1 MRRLPAARIG
11 PWLLGLVV
19 AVFAVGGCGLPVRVG
34 IEHARAGTTARPPA
48 IPAASAVPPL
58 GQPRLFV
65 SQPGPNAPAD
75 MARSVPP
82 APESIVTAQVQ
93 QAQPSQAQPP
103 PPPSPPLPQ
112 IVTLPPVPRPSAPH
126 DIVGVRLEAK
136 GPIRRQVVIFG
147 QVFAPGQVPRGSSV
161 VAHVGNAALPTQ
173 LDIKT
178 THPDGSARMG
188 VVSIHTAA
196 PADVMLRRVPRPPAG
211 ALVNLGELKGRYNA
225 RVRITVHGAGEPLRH
240 DFDLAGLLEKA
251 LVTGQVSFWL
261 HGLLVTE
268 GRIEMPVTGSMRLVA
283 DIRAFVDGSV
293 MTDIQFNNDIAYP
306 GEGGELLY
314 DTAIIADGKTVLD
327 EQDIRHYRYQTWH
340 REVWSGPLPSV
351 HIVRDP
357 TALARAGAIYNY
369 DVAAGVDAGLLAG
382 MTRQMSGAGFGI
394 LGNAGLAMY
403 MPMTGGRSDIGPT
416 TQANTVWLMTQHPE
430 AERYALAQADAAG
443 SIPWHFHDR
452 NTRTYVS
459 AIQHPKLWIDGRGGR
474 WGTVGPPELPDEKRN
489 GWSVDNAHQP
499 DLSYVPY
506 ILTGSRY
513 RYDQLEAQ
521 ATYSVLL
528 YPPGNRG
535 YDKAIVTPH
544 IGQIRGNAWTYR
556 VIDQAAFVAP
566 DNAPLRGY
574 FQSSVRNSID
584 FLQGEMRTRTIGE
597 TYGTV
602 IGAKYPLPD
611 GTLAVAPWQQDF
623 MATVLSL
630 SAMRGV
636 EGARDVAAWMANFV
650 AGRFTSEAK
659 GFRPNNGIAFDIIVA
674 AGTPPVPYPTWREI
688 EAINILRGF
697 SKDGTELAHTDQ
709 NIMRI
714 ARGTMAALV
723 NATGRPEAARA
734 FAWTS
739 ANLPGTSAAMFLRD
753 PSWNIIPL
761 PGTEPVR
768 R

>member
-1 MRRLPAARIG
+1 MGQTPMG
-11 PWLLGLVV
+11 QSP
-19 AVFAVGGCGLPVRVG
+19 PVQ
-34 IEHARAGTTARPPA
+34 APTSQTT
-48 IPAASAVPPL
+48 VPPPL
-58 GQPRLFV
+58 
-65 SQPGPNAPAD
+65 
-75 MARSVPP
+75 
-82 APESIVTAQVQ
+82 
-93 QAQPSQAQPP
+93 PSSPP
-103 PPPSPPLPQ
+103 PPR
-112 IVTLPPVPRPSAPH
+112 IVTLPPVPQPSAPH

-136 GPIRRQVVIFG
+136 GPIRRQVVTFG
-147 QVFAPGQVPRGSSV
+147 QVFAPGQVPRGSAV
-161 VAHVGNAALPTQ
+161 VAHAGNAALPTQ

-196 PADVMLRRVPRPPAG
+196 PTDVMLRRVPRPPAG
-211 ALVNLGELKGRYNA
+211 ALVNLGELKGRYDA
-225 RVRITVHGAGEPLRH
+225 RVRITVHGAGEPRRH
-240 DFDLAGLLEKA
+240 DFDLASLLEKA

-261 HGLLVTE
+261 HGPLVTE

-314 DTAIIADGKTVLD
+314 DAAIITDGKTVLH

-340 REVWSGPLPSV
+340 REVWSGPPPSV

-357 TALARAGAIYNY
+357 GALARAGAIYNY

-382 MTRQMSGAGFGI
+382 MTRQMNGAGFGI
-394 LGNAGLAMY
+394 LGNAGIAKY
-403 MPMTGGRSDIGPT
+403 MPTTGGRPDIGPT
-416 TQANTVWLMTQHPE
+416 TQANTIWLMTQHPD
-430 AERYALAQADAAG
+430 AERYALAQADASG
-443 SIPWHFHDR
+443 SIPWHFYDR
-452 NTRTYVS
+452 NTRAYVS

-474 WGTVGPPELPDEKRN
+474 WGTVGPPELPDGARN

-521 ATYSVLL
+521 ATFSVLIISPD
-528 YPPGNRG
+528 YRQG
-535 YDKAIVTPH
+535 DKAMIVPH
-544 IGQIRGNAWTYR
+544 FGQVRGSAWTYR
-556 VIDQAAFVAP
+556 VIDHAAFIAP

-574 FQSSVRNSID
+574 FQASIRNSIA
-584 FLQGEMRTRTIGE
+584 FLRAEMPARTIGE
-597 TYGTV
+597 TYGTI
-602 IGAKYPLPD
+602 IGDRRPAPD
-611 GTLAVAPWQQDF
+611 GTRTTAPWEQDF

-636 EGARDVAAWMANFV
+636 EGSREIAAWMANYV

-659 GFRPNNGIAFDIIVA
+659 GFRPNNGITFDMIVTT
-674 AGTPPVPYPTWREI
+674 GTPPAPYPTWREI
-688 EAINILRGF
+688 EAVNIQRGLA
-697 SKDGTELAHTDQ
+697 KDGTEPAHTDH

-761 PGTEPVR
+761 PGTEPIR